1 MDYLF
6 KSSVAGL
13 AANAMEGKDILDI
26 NDKLI
31 QTSDAEWAGSAND
44 VINKICSYINNGASN
59 TCSDINTGYDEPPD
73 HPSNFLKEEGL
84 YLIKSY
90 FESNMNTSM
99 IMKLFLE
106 YEKEDVDVKTGGG
119 FADMASG
126 MGESFAGIANGASG
140 SMANLAEGIQDSRL
154 GDIANGAGENLANLV
169 EGNKDNR
176 PADIASDTGDSLH
189 GIASGAGLAN
199 LVNGTKGEGLADLVN
214 GTKGEGLAGI
224 ASGAGLANLVNGSKK
239 EDPVDLNKESNGA
252 DDLAKGDGPSST
264 ILPPKDGVKNT
275 EPTEIMSVWSNKVSK
290 QIECSKF
297 VHERIKKLI
306 HTIYRNT
313 LNELNND
320 GSNMLKELLQDT
332 RLKFRTKIN
341 NERINAIKELLDAL
355 KPYLSLEDDNLRKDS
370 IKKYLHATGN
380 MYYYLIN
387 EDTTT
392 DYSDSVK
399 NVKSLVDN
407 VKDQDELKYVV
418 SKMAKK
424 YDDFINALDLKFNSS
439 TLTETNKE
447 GSIVEDIMRGPS
459 DFFNTSKKNGGS
471 KNNKI
476 TKKHRYKTTKKR
488 RIKYKNRTR

>member
-189 GIASGAGLAN
+189 
-199 LVNGTKGEGLADLVN
+199 
-214 GTKGEGLAGI
+214 GI